1 VRGFI
6 DMQLKNAE
14 NLTVLRI
21 FLTELCYFF
30 YQFYCFPK
38 IAVTDFIIQGGSD
51 ISGTL
56 SKLHRSIIKSYFS
69 LILSRQTVSPVCRI
83 INKTNRHILAKIN
96 QQEATRAETV
106 FGLRAGRTSKEITS
120 YGDFSKNTFL
130 R

>member
-1 VRGFI
+1 M
-6 DMQLKNAE
+6 MQGPCHLLSEDAGAPQKSMIAQWH
-14 NLTVLRI
+14 TV
-21 FLTELCYFF
+21 
-30 YQFYCFPK
+30 
-38 IAVTDFIIQGGSD
+38 QGGSD

-106 FGLRAGRTSKEITS
+106 FGLRAGRTSKEVSITIYS
-120 YGDFSKNTFL
+120 YGDFRKNTFL